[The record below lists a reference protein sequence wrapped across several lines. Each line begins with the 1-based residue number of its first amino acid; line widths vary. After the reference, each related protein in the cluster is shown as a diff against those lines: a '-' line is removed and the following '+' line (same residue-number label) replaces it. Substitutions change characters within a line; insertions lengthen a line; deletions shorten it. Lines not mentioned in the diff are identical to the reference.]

1 MEVKKL
7 KNDMTTLSALFEN
20 QGYEQNSNAREE
32 NQNRKEKMLIEM
44 LEEKEKRIEMLNK
57 EKGMLE
63 KRMKILEE
71 REEMSIKEV
80 KVFEKRVDKN
90 ARKKMSKKEEMLISE
105 AKELEKG
112 MEGVDKNTREE
123 MLLSGAKKLEKG
135 VKVMN
140 DNTKEKKLS
149 EVENISSNFL
159 ESLSN
164 IDILLVLSIVLLNFS
179 GLSPLIVLIC
189 ILCKN
194 RHVLAKSCT
203 LLKFKTD
210 NLIYHLSQKLQKS
223 KIRFKIRSR
232 RYKALRKRFKTLLHL
247 VFIAYN
253 NIKNFLYLISFP

>member
-1 MEVKKL
+1 MI
-7 KNDMTTLSALFEN
+7 NN
-20 QGYEQNSNAREE
+20 
-32 NQNRKEKMLIEM
+32 
-44 LEEKEKRIEMLNK
+44 
-57 EKGMLE
+57 
-63 KRMKILEE
+63 
-71 REEMSIKEV
+71 
-80 KVFEKRVDKN
+80 
-90 ARKKMSKKEEMLISE
+90 
-105 AKELEKG
+105 
-112 MEGVDKNTREE
+112 NTRE
-123 MLLSGAKKLEKG
+123 KKLE
-135 VKVMN
+135 VK
-140 DNTKEKKLS
+140 
-149 EVENISSNFL
+149 NISSNFL

-223 KIRFKIRSR
+223 KIRFKIRNR

-253 NIKNFLYLISFP
+253 NIKHFLYLISFP

>member
-1 MEVKKL
+1 MLEK
-7 KNDMTTLSALFEN
+7 
-20 QGYEQNSNAREE
+20 REE
-32 NQNRKEKMLIEM
+32 MLRKEEMLSKEAKVFEEGVDKNTKEKML
-44 LEEKEKRIEMLNK
+44 
-57 EKGMLE
+57 
-63 KRMKILEE
+63 
-71 REEMSIKEV
+71 
-80 KVFEKRVDKN
+80 
-90 ARKKMSKKEEMLISE
+90 KKEEMLISE

-123 MLLSGAKKLEKG
+123 MLLSKAKELEKR
-135 VKVMN
+135 VELINNK
-140 DNTKEKKLS
+140 TKEKKLS

-164 IDILLVLSIVLLNFS
+164 IDMLLVLSIVLLNFS

-232 RYKALRKRFKTLLHL
+232 RYKALRKRFKTILHL
-247 VFIAYN
+247 VFIAYDK
-253 NIKNFLYLISFP
+253 IKNFLHLISFP